1 MNNKKC
7 VQKYKKIGKNN
18 VQNAQVL
25 FHKFITIDALI
36 IYNNELS
43 F

>member
-7 VQKYKKIGKNN
+7 AQKYKKIGKNS
-18 VQNAQVL
+18 VRNAQFL
-25 FHKFITIDALI
+25 FHKFITIDAFI